1 MIGEPR
7 KGWLLFWI
15 SVVDGPTCVNQR
27 FLARLPS
34 GTAVELERGAGT
46 HGFDRGPPQI
56 FLAEVTEIDFFRYIA
71 SVA

>member
-7 KGWLLFWI
+7 KEWLWFWI

-34 GTAVELERGAGT
+34 GTVAGLERGAGT

-56 FLAEVTEIDFFRYIA
+56 FLPEVTEIDFFRYIA
-71 SVA
+71 TVA